1 MKILF
6 IRRKKNQP
14 EKPEQPKPEI
24 NILALP
30 KSLIAKGVLVRVT
43 EEGAEILEPEGA
55 VLERLGLP
63 VTVLYDP
70 DARRYNEPPRPWVVR
85 SKLEYTYKGQCFG
98 IDAPKLVKSIGLE
111 FPNAATPW
119 AYGVEVEE
127 EGALAWHCSGRPDA
141 KEIAQVI
148 EEAQRQV
155 EGIMKRYGETKEILA
170 ALDKGAK

>member
-1 MKILF
+1 MKTLF

-55 VLERLGLP
+55 VLERLGKP
-63 VTVLYDP
+63 VSIVYDP
-70 DARRYNEPPRPWVVR
+70 EARRYNEPPRPWVVR

-98 IDAPKLVKSIGLE
+98 IDGPEAGKINRPGISERRDALGVWRRSRRRRGPGLALFSPPRRE
-111 FPNAATPW
+111 GNRPGYRRSATP
-119 AYGVEVEE
+119 GRT
-127 EGALAWHCSGRPDA
+127 AL
-141 KEIAQVI
+141 
-148 EEAQRQV
+148 
-155 EGIMKRYGETKEILA
+155 
-170 ALDKGAK
+170 